1 MVKHMASNKYDRAFL
16 TGCDKNT
23 EWMLEWFF
31 NNYRQHNSL
40 PFIFANFGVSK
51 EKLEW
56 AKTKFHAIL
65 NMTGVKEKGWFKKPR
80 SMLYEPAKKLVWIDT
95 DCEILSNIENIF
107 DLLEPKKL
115 AMVEDK
121 PWSQRRGEIW
131 HNSGVVGMV
140 NKPIILHQWCQNVHD
155 DPNVGDQEVLHSM
168 LNPITKI
175 SYIKDLPNEYNVM
188 RIQVELDNYKGN
200 KKIIHWTGKK
210 GKQRIRSLINA

>member
-1 MVKHMASNKYDRAFL
+1 
-16 TGCDKNT
+16 
-23 EWMLEWFF
+23 
-31 NNYRQHNSL
+31 
-40 PFIFANFGVSK
+40 
-51 EKLEW
+51 
-56 AKTKFHAIL
+56 
-65 NMTGVKEKGWFKKPR
+65 
-80 SMLYEPAKKLVWIDT
+80 
-95 DCEILSNIENIF
+95 
-107 DLLEPKKL
+107 
-115 AMVEDK
+115 
-121 PWSQRRGEIW
+121 
-131 HNSGVVGMV
+131 MV